1 MNTKFKIV
9 LGVTY
14 ILCFGALILTVFNYL
29 DFKELNNF
37 NYIKSKSEIL
47 LGFKETYTI
56 IFVLIFFIFS
66 IVWILLLGFA
76 TPIALISGF
85 IFGKWYGTIISVF
98 SFTIGCTILY
108 IFATFYLKDLLFNYL
123 EKKIYKYKNLFSK
136 NEFLYYLLF
145 RFTGGPGIP
154 FAIQNLLPV
163 IFNMK
168 VKNYFYATLLG
179 LMPSIFIF
187 NSLGSGINNLVEKNT
202 TINYLDAL
210 KDPSIC
216 IPILAFIIII
226 ILSFFLKK
234 KFFKNN

>member
-202 TINYLDAL
+202 KINYLDAL

>member
-9 LGVTY
+9 LGITY

-29 DFKELNNF
+29 DFRELNNF
-37 NYIKSKSEIL
+37 YYIKSKSEIL
-47 LGFKETYTI
+47 LSFKETHAI

-76 TPIALISGF
+76 TPILLVSGF
-85 IFGKWYGTIISVF
+85 IFGKWYGTLISVLSF
-98 SFTIGCTILY
+98 SIGCTILY
-108 IFATFYLKDLLFNYL
+108 IFATFYLKDFLFNYL

-136 NEFLYYLLF
+136 NEFLYFLLF

-168 VKNYFYATLLG
+168 VKNYFNATILG

-187 NSLGSGINNLVEKNT
+187 NSLGSGINSLIEKNES
-202 TINYLDAL
+202 IDYLDAL
-210 KDPSIC
+210 RDPAIYT
-216 IPILAFIIII
+216 PVLAFMLII
-226 ILSFFLKK
+226 ILSFILKK